1 MPCNC
6 DHLEPT
12 ARERAF
18 QKAAKLLLL
27 VNNYFNWASTA
38 RLREDVENSY
48 CGHDYVEEL
57 CTVMQNLDER
67 RRDRLLY
74 GDPKNRPRRELASW
88 WEDHQEEDRKRLERE
103 LSAAREKQEK
113 AAAIA
118 KLTPY
123 ERKLLGL

>member
-18 QKAAKLLLL
+18 QQAAKLLLL
-27 VNNYFNWASTA
+27 VNNYFSWASTTQH
-38 RLREDVENSY
+38 REDVNNPY
-48 CGHDYVEEL
+48 CNHDYVEEL

-67 RRDRLLY
+67 TKDRLLY
-74 GDPKNRPRRELASW
+74 GDPKNRPRRELATW
-88 WEDHQEEDRKRLERE
+88 WEEHQEDDRRRVERE
-103 LSAAREKQEK
+103 VKEAQTKKDK

-123 ERKLLGL
+123 ERKLLGV

>member
-27 VNNYFNWASTA
+27 VHNYNNWKAPIE
-38 RLREDVENSY
+38 LRGHAQDVY
-48 CGHDYVEEL
+48 CSIDYVEQL
-57 CTVMQNLDER
+57 CTILQEMPDKAREKM
-67 RRDRLLY
+67 LY

-88 WEDHQEEDRKRLERE
+88 WEDHQEEDRKRVQRE
-103 LSAAREKQEK
+103 LDAAQKKKDKE
-113 AAAIA
+113 AAVA

>member
-27 VNNYFNWASTA
+27 VNNYFGWSTTTQH
-38 RLREDVENSY
+38 RLDVENQY
-48 CGHDYVEEL
+48 CSHDYVEEL

-67 RRDRLLY
+67 QRDGLLY
-74 GDPKNRPRRELASW
+74 SDARNKPRRELATW
-88 WEDHQEEDRKRLERE
+88 WEDHQEEDRQRVQRE
-103 LSAAREKQEK
+103 LDAAQKKKDKE
-113 AAAIA
+113 AAIA